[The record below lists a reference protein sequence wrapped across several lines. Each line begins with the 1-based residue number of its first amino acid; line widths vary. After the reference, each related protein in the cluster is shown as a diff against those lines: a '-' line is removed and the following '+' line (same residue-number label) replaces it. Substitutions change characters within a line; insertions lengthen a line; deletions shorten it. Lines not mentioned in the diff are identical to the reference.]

1 MNVQK
6 NVESIK
12 NIPVDL
18 DENSIT
24 QTDKNILSFLF
35 PDEQTIINKNNLN
48 SQGHA
53 MGQYQEGTKPYDP
66 YGRPTGE
73 SGLSDDN
80 KGWSNSKNPALS
92 GSSSDKQAHSWPT
105 SENQFHSGSNFL
117 NPALSGSTRKYNIFV
132 KMFLLFLLFSILFL
146 PSPLFILD
154 KISEN
159 KKIHLAVKIVIL
171 LIFFLFLYK
180 F

>member
-73 SGLSDDN
+73 SGLSD
-80 KGWSNSKNPALS
+80 
-92 GSSSDKQAHSWPT
+92 KQAHSWPT
-105 SENQFHSGSNFL
+105 SENQAHSGSNSF

>member
-48 SQGHA
+48 SQGHV

-80 KGWSNSKNPALS
+80 KGWSNSLNPAHS
-92 GSSSDKQAHSWPT
+92 WSNSDKQAHS
-105 SENQFHSGSNFL
+105 GSNSL
-117 NPALSGSTRKYNIFV
+117 NPALSGSTRKYNILV